1 MKQALMKIIQR
12 LQKKNKL
19 LDLCVVGLGNPGDKY
34 NRTRHNAGYDF
45 LDRILDIK
53 SLSLEN
59 SKKIDAQ
66 YAEIIIGNLSIGF
79 VKPNE
84 FINLSGKTMSLLKK
98 YKVKST
104 EDILVLHDDMDLE
117 PGEVKLKIGG
127 GHAGH
132 NGLRDILNSVGDN
145 FVRLRFGIGHP
156 SDKKQTNAWVTK
168 KPTPA
173 EKRGLSVAFE
183 KCESCLD
190 DLLMKKWLIVMNK
203 LHSNEH

>member
-1 MKQALMKIIQR
+1 MCIR
-12 LQKKNKL
+12 
-19 LDLCVVGLGNPGDKY
+19 D
-34 NRTRHNAGYDF
+34 
-45 LDRILDIK
+45 
-53 SLSLEN
+53 S
-59 SKKIDAQ
+59 
-66 YAEIIIGNLSIGF
+66 LSIGF

-84 FINLSGKTMSLLKK
+84 FINLSGKTVSLLKK
-98 YKVKST
+98 FKVKST

-132 NGLRDILNSVGDN
+132 NGLRDIHNNVGDN

-156 SDKKQTNAWVTK
+156 SDKKQTNTWVTK

-173 EKRGLSVAFE
+173 EKRGLSFAFE